1 MKNTLHSLTY
11 KGAQYYPSLGNTV
24 HLLEEK
30 VPGYTSYGQVYDNTT
45 TKRKTADKRTSFR
58 EGFYAMK

>member
-30 VPGYTSYGQVYDNTT
+30 VLGYTSYKQPYDDSANN
-45 TKRKTADKRTSFR
+45 KRQC
-58 EGFYAMK
+58 

>member
-30 VPGYTSYGQVYDNTT
+30 VPGYTSYKQ
-45 TKRKTADKRTSFR
+45 A
-58 EGFYAMK
+58 

>member
-30 VPGYTSYGQVYDNTT
+30 VPGYTSYLQV
-45 TKRKTADKRTSFR
+45 
-58 EGFYAMK
+58 